1 MSLIT
6 PDFGLLFWMTLI
18 FGIVFFLLAK
28 FGFPV
33 ITGMVDKRRE
43 RIEKSIA
50 AAAEAEEKLASLS
63 QEHAR
68 MVEQTRLEQ
77 GRILQEAAEARDRI
91 VAQAKQQASDEASKI
106 LEKAKL
112 EISAERESA
121 LKDIR
126 KQVALLSV
134 NVAEKIVRKD
144 ISTEAGQIDLIER
157 LVEEASRTKPS

>member
-1 MSLIT
+1 
-6 PDFGLLFWMTLI
+6 MTLI

-33 ITGMVDKRRE
+33 ITGMVDKRQE

-68 MVEQTRLEQ
+68 MMEQTRLEQ

-112 EISAERESA
+112 EIAAERESA

>member
-6 PDFGLLFWMTLI
+6 PDFGLLFWMVLI
-18 FGIVFFLLAK
+18 FGIVFGLLAK

-112 EISAERESA
+112 EIAAERESA

>member
-6 PDFGLLFWMTLI
+6 PDFGLLFWMVLI

-33 ITGMVDKRRE
+33 ITGMVDKRQE

-112 EISAERESA
+112 EIAAERESA

>member
-6 PDFGLLFWMTLI
+6 PDFGLLFWMVLI

-112 EISAERESA
+112 EIAAERESA

>member
-33 ITGMVDKRRE
+33 ITGMVDKRQE

-112 EISAERESA
+112 EIAAERESA

>member
-112 EISAERESA
+112 EIAAERESA

>member
-6 PDFGLLFWMTLI
+6 PDFGLLFWMVLI

-33 ITGMVDKRRE
+33 ITGMVDKRQE

-50 AAAEAEEKLASLS
+50 AAAEAEEKLATLS

-112 EISAERESA
+112 EIAAERESA

>member
-6 PDFGLLFWMTLI
+6 PDFGLLFWMVLI
-18 FGIVFFLLAK
+18 FGIVFFILAK

-112 EISAERESA
+112 EIAAERESA